1 MAAAILMMN
10 MQGAV
15 MAADKDQTI
24 FRYSDKVPFA
34 LMTDPCSSLPWADIW
49 NEFRINSDLSDAYI
63 SEFEKYLKSTLPRY
77 ADTISKEIVFCVF
90 YEPGSIFPITQNLVI
105 QMEHQQVKIITDD
118 SSISI
123 SPRQSTSDVNWL
135 GNLSHM
141 GTILG
146 DSIVETIDVAKEV
159 YPQLVSEFKSRAINV
174 AKEDKQLS
182 EIERYIDDDEMNER
196 LECILNATELRF
208 KINLT
213 NAINSYH
220 IEDMVRMSERLI
232 DVEAQLQHLQEP
244 DKPLMM
250 TKEIAT
256 MTLAE
261 GFSWIKHSLYGA

>member
-1 MAAAILMMN
+1 MAASILMMN

-34 LMTDPCSSLPWADIW
+34 LMTDPTSTLPWADIW
-49 NEFRINSDLSDAYI
+49 NEFRINSDLSDAYV
-63 SEFEKYLKSTLPRY
+63 SEFVKYLKSALPRY
-77 ADTISKEIVFCVF
+77 AETISKEIVFCVI
-90 YEPGSIFPITQNLVI
+90 YETGSIFPVTINLMI
-105 QMEHQQVKIITDD
+105 RMDHQQVEISKDD
-118 SSISI
+118 SSICI
-123 SPRQSTSDVNWL
+123 SPRDNTTDVNWL
-135 GNLSHM
+135 GDLSHM

-146 DSIVETIDVAKEV
+146 DSIVETVDVAKEI
-159 YPQLVSEFKSRAINV
+159 YPQLVSEFKTRAVN
-174 AKEDKQLS
+174 ATKEGISKT
-182 EIERYIDDDEMNER
+182 ETERYIDDDEMGIR
-196 LECILNATELRF
+196 LDCILDATEIRLRN
-208 KINLT
+208 NLII
-213 NAINSYH
+213 AIDSYH

-244 DKPLMM
+244 NKPLMM